1 MKKVPD
7 KPFDE
12 ALAELISSYAKS
24 DERKG
29 GLTLE
34 KMNAYMRM
42 QIQANEESGET

>member
-1 MKKVPD
+1 MKKPIE

-12 ALAELISSYAKS
+12 ALAELISRYARS
-24 DERKG
+24 DDKKG